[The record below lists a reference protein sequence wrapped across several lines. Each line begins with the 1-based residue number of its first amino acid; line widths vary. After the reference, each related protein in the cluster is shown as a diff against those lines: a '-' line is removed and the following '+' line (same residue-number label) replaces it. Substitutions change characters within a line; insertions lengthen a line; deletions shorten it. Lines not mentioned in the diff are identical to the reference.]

1 MILSYDVSPLSWLC
15 PAGLYPVSGY
25 LMNKIFLTAA
35 LCALFALGPSSFAQ
49 PAPQASAAV
58 AEPSD
63 ALIDFLST
71 PDFSPQQQ
79 KRLQQALQHKQMVPR
94 VAAFAGLTRTQLEA
108 LPSERQF
115 CLLSGYLLQQEL
127 AAQQRP
133 ASQLAQAR
141 GWLLSPGWCERV
153 SREQAQGMTQEDVLG
168 IDGVVTLYYLLYL
181 DMQPRLAGG

>member
-1 MILSYDVSPLSWLC
+1 MHKP
-15 PAGLYPVSGY
+15 
-25 LMNKIFLTAA
+25 FLAAA
-35 LCALFALGPSSFAQ
+35 LCALFAVGPCAFAQ

-63 ALIDFLST
+63 ALIDFLSA

-94 VAAFAGLTRTQLEA
+94 VAAFAGLTRAQLEA